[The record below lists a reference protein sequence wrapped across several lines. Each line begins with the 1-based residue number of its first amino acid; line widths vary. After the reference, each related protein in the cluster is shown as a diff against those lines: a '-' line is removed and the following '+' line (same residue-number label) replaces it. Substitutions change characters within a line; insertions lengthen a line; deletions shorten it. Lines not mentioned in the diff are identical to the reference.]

1 MPVETPGASAPRD
14 DEMHIHVGLLPPPAR
29 VIGPGCPGPV
39 RGPDDSDVTGVR
51 VNLSLTGRL
60 SVRLNARTVV
70 RGTVTAARAAG
81 DRTKN
86 RRRAATLIA

>member
-39 RGPDDSDVTGVR
+39 RGPDDSDVNGVR
-51 VNLSLTGRL
+51 VTMPLRL
-60 SVRLNARTVV
+60 SFRLNARTVV